1 MGEYAIT
8 EEKNILTTLC
18 FRVHLKPNN
27 PIEPLGNAADNDS
40 SSWMHNGDLLV
51 VVAAAGIIGGG
62 GGGGGGDG
70 GVVLLL
76 VVLVLLPSEVDRVWW

>member
-1 MGEYAIT
+1 MSEYAIT
-8 EEKNILTTLC
+8 EEKITLTTLC

-51 VVAAAGIIGGG
+51 VVVVAAAGIIG